1 MNLNFSQILDQI
13 LNNYPLLILFGLTI
27 ILFIW
32 NIFLQIQN
40 HKTKKRI
47 EVLFKGKKAV
57 DLEGLISEAIER
69 MEKSEENIQ
78 EIYKFLKHLDKTT
91 KKSLQKVG
99 VVRFNPF
106 HESGGDQS
114 FAVALLDAYDNGF
127 IISSLYTRQGV
138 SVYSKPIEKGES
150 KKYPLSEEEKKALKK
165 AQK

>member
-1 MNLNFSQILDQI
+1 MNINFSQILDQI

-27 ILFIW
+27 VLLIW
-32 NIFLQIQN
+32 NILLQIQN
-40 HKTKKRI
+40 IKTKKRFNA
-47 EVLFKGKKAV
+47 LFNGEKAT
-57 DLEGLISEAIER
+57 DLEELISNAIKKVK
-69 MEKSEENIQ
+69 KSEQNIQ
-78 EIYKFLKHLDKTT
+78 EIYKFLEHLDKTT
-91 KKSLQKVG
+91 QKSIQKVG

-114 FAVALLDAYDNGF
+114 FAIALLDYHNNGL

-150 KKYPLSEEEKKALKK
+150 TKYPLSDEEQKAIKK